1 MNFKTTF
8 YVNRDGHSEIYTT
21 FISLLLAKKS
31 KKKCRHN
38 QVDFIYIWL
47 DINKTNVEIYK
58 EVLRD
63 VSQNIEG
70 KNNL

>member
-1 MNFKTTF
+1 MDIQRFTQLS
-8 YVNRDGHSEIYTT
+8 YLYCSQ
-21 FISLLLAKKS
+21 KKS